1 MKKTNKVKMG
11 PLGTPLGNPLGYF
24 NSLRDKRTPEPKQTF
39 KFGGLRK
46 KECGGDT
53 GIPCPETKPNIISA
67 SGTLGNSGV
76 SVGGKTTLGE
86 NGPTNSMI
94 GANYAKNDIKAGAS
108 YNFDNNDIKGGFTKT
123 NPNGSILG
131 VNGTYSTDNNGL
143 GLGASYT
150 TKTGGKWDASGNLVD
165 GRPSGSISYTSGPNA
180 VIPGVR
186 IGVGSGSGFTM
197 QKKGGAVKS
206 KKKLSGATG
215 SHRMPNGKMMLNSA
229 MKKRTFKKK

>member
-53 GIPCPETKPNIISA
+53 GIPCPEKPNIISA
-67 SGTLGNSGV
+67 SGALGNSGV
-76 SVGGKTTLGE
+76 TVGGTTTLGE
-86 NGPTNSMI
+86 NGPTNSKI
-94 GANYAKNDIKAGAS
+94 GANFAKDNISGGASYDFDKNDINAGF
-108 YNFDNNDIKGGFTKT
+108 NKT

-131 VNGTYSTDNNGL
+131 VKGTYSTDNNGI
-143 GLGASYT
+143 GIGGSYT
-150 TKTGGKWDASGNLVD
+150 TAKGGKWDASGNLVD
-165 GRPSGSISYTSGPNA
+165 GKPSGKISYTSGKNA
-180 VIPGVR
+180 LIPGVT